1 MHILVCCVGDFYNTS
16 SSDDIAPYTGTPYGF
31 HPRAM
36 PGFPLGFP
44 AVFSNRLS
52 QRDVQRILAILH
64 NGSFLDD
71 ATATLTA
78 RMLTFNSEEQVYG

>member
-1 MHILVCCVGDFYNTS
+1 
-16 SSDDIAPYTGTPYGF
+16 
-31 HPRAM
+31 M

-44 AVFSNRLS
+44 AVFDNRLS
-52 QRDVQRILAILH
+52 QNDVQRLLTTLN
-64 NGSFLDD
+64 NGSFLDV